1 MERVITTFES
11 LDEAVRATFP
21 PEFCRIVGVRE
32 RGDAAMALF
41 DTRPSSAPYLYEVHY
56 QRENGRWSEGSSSN
70 GCGWHRFNLDSEL
83 GVVTAW
89 DEAPAEADR
98 VRGELEG
105 QVLEDTVA
113 NGVYL
118 LVWWDVPVSDAR
130 VTAFRIGSEWVR
142 APTMREQFL
151 AQRAEWLRAR
161 GS

>member
-89 DEAPAEADR
+89 GEAPAEADS
-98 VRGELEG
+98 VSGEVEG

-113 NGVYL
+113 NG
-118 LVWWDVPVSDAR
+118 A
-130 VTAFRIGSEWVR
+130 
-142 APTMREQFL
+142 
-151 AQRAEWLRAR
+151 
-161 GS
+161 